1 MPRVSPEEARE
12 AAAGYRGTGL
22 DEFAQC
28 YVCGPEREDAFG
40 VFPAR
45 VGDREVVA
53 SPWTPPAW
61 TADDEGRARPEH
73 VWAVLDCPTYYAS
86 YLDGPQWSFLVR
98 LQVRIDAPVAVGEEH
113 VVVAWPL
120 GVEGR
125 KRHAAAAVLDRDG
138 ALLAL
143 GRGSWSSPAERD
155 TSLGPMSIVIVGA
168 GPNLGLAIARRFG
181 REGFAV
187 GLVSRTQAKLDDL
200 ASQLESE
207 GVTAAGA
214 AADIRDSDAL
224 TAAIRSLAERLGE
237 VEVLEYSPLPAP
249 EFMKPILETTVDD
262 VRGPIEFSILGAVAA
277 TQAVVGPM
285 RDAGRGTIL
294 FTTGGAAINPY
305 PLRAGV
311 GISFAGEVAY
321 ARMLHDELADSGV
334 HVAHTAIGGRI
345 APGMDHEPSDVADVL
360 WSHHAD
366 RGAFQTR
373 LGIPD

>member
-1 MPRVSPEEARE
+1 
-12 AAAGYRGTGL
+12 
-22 DEFAQC
+22 
-28 YVCGPEREDAFG
+28 
-40 VFPAR
+40 
-45 VGDREVVA
+45 
-53 SPWTPPAW
+53 
-61 TADDEGRARPEH
+61 
-73 VWAVLDCPTYYAS
+73 
-86 YLDGPQWSFLVR
+86 
-98 LQVRIDAPVAVGEEH
+98 
-113 VVVAWPL
+113 
-120 GVEGR
+120 
-125 KRHAAAAVLDRDG
+125 
-138 ALLAL
+138 
-143 GRGSWSSPAERD
+143 
-155 TSLGPMSIVIVGA
+155 MSIVIVGA
-168 GPNLGLAIARRFG
+168 GPNLGLAIAQLFG

-224 TAAIRSLAERLGE
+224 TAAIRSLAGRLGE

-277 TQAVVGPM
+277 TQAVIGPM
-285 RDAGRGTIL
+285 RDAGRGTIM

-321 ARMLHDELADSGV
+321 ARMLHDELADSGI

-360 WSHHAD
+360 WSHHVD

>member
-1 MPRVSPEEARE
+1 
-12 AAAGYRGTGL
+12 
-22 DEFAQC
+22 
-28 YVCGPEREDAFG
+28 
-40 VFPAR
+40 
-45 VGDREVVA
+45 
-53 SPWTPPAW
+53 
-61 TADDEGRARPEH
+61 
-73 VWAVLDCPTYYAS
+73 
-86 YLDGPQWSFLVR
+86 
-98 LQVRIDAPVAVGEEH
+98 
-113 VVVAWPL
+113 
-120 GVEGR
+120 
-125 KRHAAAAVLDRDG
+125 
-138 ALLAL
+138 
-143 GRGSWSSPAERD
+143 
-155 TSLGPMSIVIVGA
+155 MSIVIVGA

-187 GLVSRTQAKLDDL
+187 GLVSRTQSKLDDL

-214 AADIRDSDAL
+214 AADIRDSDVLA
-224 TAAIRSLAERLGE
+224 AAIRSLADRLGE

-262 VRGPIEFSILGAVAA
+262 VRGPLEFSILGAVAA
-277 TQAVVGPM
+277 TQAVVGAM

-360 WSHHAD
+360 WAHHTERAT
-366 RGAFQTR
+366 FQTR
-373 LGIPD
+373 LGIPG

>member
-1 MPRVSPEEARE
+1 
-12 AAAGYRGTGL
+12 
-22 DEFAQC
+22 
-28 YVCGPEREDAFG
+28 
-40 VFPAR
+40 
-45 VGDREVVA
+45 
-53 SPWTPPAW
+53 
-61 TADDEGRARPEH
+61 
-73 VWAVLDCPTYYAS
+73 
-86 YLDGPQWSFLVR
+86 
-98 LQVRIDAPVAVGEEH
+98 
-113 VVVAWPL
+113 
-120 GVEGR
+120 
-125 KRHAAAAVLDRDG
+125 
-138 ALLAL
+138 
-143 GRGSWSSPAERD
+143 
-155 TSLGPMSIVIVGA
+155 MSIVIVGA

-262 VRGPIEFSILGAVAA
+262 LRGPIEFSILGAVAA

-321 ARMLHDELADSGV
+321 ARMLHDELRDRGI
-334 HVAHTAIGGRI
+334 HVGHTAIGGRI
-345 APGMDHEPSDVADVL
+345 APGGDHEPDEIAEVL
-360 WSHHAD
+360 WRHHTERSD
-366 RGAFQTR
+366 FQVR
-373 LGIPD
+373 LGID